1 MIIVEQIT
9 KYYGAVCALSNVSFS
24 IKEGERVG
32 LLGPNGAGKS
42 TLMRI
47 LTGYMPAS
55 YGSAWIGQYEIHE
68 KPLEAKRLI
77 GYLPERIPLYEEM
90 SVRSFLIFVAEAK
103 GIERRNRGKAVDEV
117 LEKCGLTS
125 VSHRV
130 VRSLSKG
137 YKQRLGLA
145 QAIIGSPPVVIL
157 DEPTVGL
164 DPQQVVEIREMIKGF
179 GEHHTILLS
188 THILSEVTF
197 LCSRV
202 IILNEGKVAKDI
214 TVEGIESPKEIEE
227 AFLHAIR
234 GKLESSSEEFL

>member
-1 MIIVEQIT
+1 MIRVEKIT
-9 KYYGAVCALSNVSFS
+9 KYYGVVCALSDVSFS
-24 IKEGERVG
+24 IAEGECVG

-90 SVRSFLIFVAEAK
+90 SVKSFLMFVAEAK
-103 GIERRNRGKAVDEV
+103 GIESRNRANAVNEV
-117 LEKCGLTS
+117 VEKCGLRG
-125 VSHRV
+125 VYNRI

-145 QAIIGSPPVVIL
+145 QAIIGSPPVIIL

-164 DPQQVVEIREMIKGF
+164 DPQQVVEIREMIKSF
-179 GEHHTILLS
+179 GKSHTILLS
-188 THILSEVTF
+188 THILSEVAF

-202 IILNEGKVAKDI
+202 IILNEGKVVEDI
-214 TVEGIESPKEIEE
+214 PMVGEKNPKEIEN
-227 AFLHAIR
+227 AFLYAIK
-234 GKLESSSEEFL
+234 GKLEDIEGSA